1 MKRPT
6 LERDTS
12 TASAIS
18 TTKTSDLTTMNLH
31 HPSKTM
37 TTLTRL
43 RGQQEPIPVTPNKS
57 VDEDEHSTILNTFND
72 KTAQNGSD
80 QEEQQSDM
88 YAPLS
93 YDEADEDQLAEFFMT
108 LDIDVSFGDSE
119 TVINN
124 ISEVSPNTERQSAK
138 RRRLSN
144 SGDSFSSSFSEETYD
159 YDGNEELQRKQNIF
173 RTSSTRKVAPI
184 E

>member
-1 MKRPT
+1 
-6 LERDTS
+6 
-12 TASAIS
+12 
-18 TTKTSDLTTMNLH
+18 MNLP
-31 HPSKTM
+31 HPSKTT

-43 RGQQEPIPVTPNKS
+43 RGQQEPITVTPHKS
-57 VDEDEHSTILNTFND
+57 IDEDERSTIRNTFND
-72 KTAQNGSD
+72 KKSTFADENGSD
-80 QEEQQSDM
+80 REEQQSDM

-93 YDEADEDQLAEFFMT
+93 YDEADENQLAEFFMT

-124 ISEVSPNTERQSAK
+124 MSEASPNTERQSAK

-144 SGDSFSSSFSEETYD
+144 SGDSISSSLSEETYD
-159 YDGNEELQRKQNIF
+159 YYGNEELQRKQHIF
-173 RTSSTRKVAPI
+173 RTSSTRGKVAPI